1 MKLVSSLLTL
11 VFLAVLNAAQ
21 SAPLVESPAGQIEGE
36 DLNGVEVFRGIP
48 YAQTVTDEL
57 RFAPPV
63 AVQPFSKKFT
73 ASRFCPIA
81 PQSGFLNYDSTQ
93 SGGANYLCLNIFRP
107 KGINSDSSVPVYV
120 WIHGGA
126 FAAGS
131 GSIPLYDGSHFAKD
145 GIITVTLNYRLGAEG
160 FLYSQKLLTKYG
172 TSGNWGLM
180 DIIEALKWINKNI
193 GSFGGDISN
202 ITVGGNSAG
211 AMAASALILNPQLK
225 GLFQKAVLE
234 SGTLISYPFL
244 GFNTEQNHEIA
255 VSRSQKLFS
264 EFGVDDSDTGI
275 DMLRS
280 LDPFLLAYHCAYDYN
295 FANNRGSFMVPYFD
309 GNIIPKSPYHELK
322 KGNYNDVTVLMG
334 YNTDEGT
341 LFVNPDISENDLISG
356 FYANF
361 DKNTAE
367 SLKNLYK
374 ITEKSSSFAKTSEF
388 LGDVMFNL
396 GMKIFA
402 DNLSK
407 TQKVYV
413 YHFDYLPKSSNKD
426 GSGVHHSSELKYA
439 FLNLPQDASD
449 KTRDVAQVF
458 HMRLLNFLKTGDP
471 NSDGSKNTL
480 IKWKTYDT
488 TDSAVLRIGSY
499 TGVEEFKL
507 KDKLLKLEEI
517 FFGSQ
522 KN

>member
-1 MKLVSSLLTL
+1 MKLVSSVLTL

-36 DLNGVEVFRGIP
+36 DLNCVEVFRGIP

-107 KGINSDSSVPVYV
+107 KGINPDSRVPVYV

-145 GIITVTLNYRLGAEG
+145 GIINVTLNYRLGAEG
-160 FLYSQKLLTKYG
+160 FLYSKKLLTKYG

-180 DIIEALKWINKNI
+180 DNIEALKWIKKNI

-264 EFGVDDSDTGI
+264 ELT
-275 DMLRS
+275 
-280 LDPFLLAYHCAYDYN
+280 DYAMF
-295 FANNRGSFMVPYFD
+295 FANS
-309 GNIIPKSPYHELK
+309 L
-322 KGNYNDVTVLMG
+322 NY
-334 YNTDEGT
+334 
-341 LFVNPDISENDLISG
+341 
-356 FYANF
+356 A
-361 DKNTAE
+361 
-367 SLKNLYK
+367 
-374 ITEKSSSFAKTSEF
+374 
-388 LGDVMFNL
+388 
-396 GMKIFA
+396 
-402 DNLSK
+402 
-407 TQKVYV
+407 
-413 YHFDYLPKSSNKD
+413 
-426 GSGVHHSSELKYA
+426 
-439 FLNLPQDASD
+439 
-449 KTRDVAQVF
+449 R
-458 HMRLLNFLKTGDP
+458 
-471 NSDGSKNTL
+471 L
-480 IKWKTYDT
+480 IKY
-488 TDSAVLRIGSY
+488 
-499 TGVEEFKL
+499 
-507 KDKLLKLEEI
+507 
-517 FFGSQ
+517 
-522 KN
+522 